1 MTREILVI
9 FVCNG
14 IKQYFFKKNWYIH
27 IFFSTFVAKYIFDM
41 KRTVFFLL
49 LACLSVS
56 LQAVSPSGT
65 LPVLYIQTENSAA
78 ITSKEDYINAT
89 YYLDNKGLS
98 DYQSIGSKA
107 EPLAMEI
114 KGRGNYS
121 WTGFDKKPYRIKLA
135 DKQQLLGMNK
145 SKHFT
150 LLAHAD
156 DSNDRKGFMRNAVG
170 FELSKLIGM
179 TYTPDAKPLELVLNG
194 DYIGLYF
201 LTEHIRVDKDRV
213 NIVEQEDEEIN
224 SEKIT
229 GGWLVEID
237 NYDTDPHIT
246 IKEGGKTTMWIT
258 YKTPE
263 VLSYLQEQ
271 YLTQQMKLIDNL
283 VYGDKNSNELWNH
296 LDMDALAKFYIVQ
309 ELTDNYESFHGS
321 CYLHK
326 DIGANAKWNFGPVWD
341 FGSSF
346 NRDKS
351 QYMYQGDV
359 WHNHWIP
366 EICKFP
372 AFMNRVK
379 EIWNEFYNG
388 KYNNIYTFIDTHE
401 SLIKQAVVKD
411 KERWPQYHGSQ
422 TLSTYIDRT
431 TDVLRKN
438 AKWLNEQWKSN
449 DGGGNNGNN
458 GDNNNNYPENPEFQ
472 PNGTTSMYV
481 WQDGMRLEYD
491 IAKVDSITFEEK
503 EVEGIV
509 VKAKVPATWTETIYV
524 WIWGDGITNY
534 EHIAMRQGEWFVFVY
549 EGEELNIIFKQGKDW
564 TGYPNQSEDIY
575 TTRSACY
582 LLTQEGENK
591 AVATQVDCE

>member
-1 MTREILVI
+1 MKTKLFLV
-9 FVCNG
+9 V
-14 IKQYFFKKNWYIH
+14 
-27 IFFSTFVAKYIFDM
+27 
-41 KRTVFFLL
+41 FLL
-49 LACLSVS
+49 SCIELNA
-56 LQAVSPSGT
+56 ATYSGT
-65 LPVLYIQTENSAA
+65 LPVLYIQTENKEP
-78 ITSKEDYINAT
+78 ITSKDYYLNAT
-89 YYLDNKGLS
+89 YYLDAIGIEG
-98 DYQSIGSKA
+98 YESIGSA
-107 EPLAMEI
+107 SAPLTMEI

-135 DKQQLLGMNK
+135 DKQPLLGMKK
-145 SKHFT
+145 SKHFA

-170 FELSKLIGM
+170 FELSRMIGM
-179 TYTPDAKPLELVLNG
+179 TYTPDARPLEVVLNG

-213 NIVEQEDEEIN
+213 NIVEQEDEEID

-237 NYDTDPHIT
+237 NYDDDPHIT

-263 VLSYLQEQ
+263 VLSPQQEQ
-271 YLTQQMKLIDNL
+271 YLTEQMKLIDNL
-283 VYGDKNSNELWNH
+283 VYGDKNSEELWNY

-326 DIGANAKWNFGPVWD
+326 ELGENEKWYFGPVWD

-379 EIWNEFYNG
+379 EIWNELYNG
-388 KYNNIYTFIDTHE
+388 DYNNIYNFIDTHE
-401 SLIKQAVVKD
+401 NLIAQAAVKD

-422 TLSTYIDRT
+422 TIGTYIERT
-431 TDVLRKN
+431 TNVLRKN
-438 AKWLNEQWKSN
+438 AEWLNEQWKEGS
-449 DGGGNNGNN
+449 GSNGN
-458 GDNNNNYPENPEFQ
+458 DNEPDTVINDVVDY
-472 PNGTTSMYV
+472 MYV
-481 WQDGMRLEYD
+481 WVDGERIEYMLAD
-491 IAKVDSITFEEK
+491 VDSITFAQK
-503 EVEGIV
+503 ESIV
-509 VKAKVPATWTETIYV
+509 IKANVPEAWGTDIYV
-524 WIWGDGITNY
+524 YIWDTENVETGEYKANKQGDWY
-534 EHIAMRQGEWFVFVY
+534 VY
-549 EGEELNIIFKQGKDW
+549 TYNGNALNILFKKGKDW
-564 TGYPNQSEDIY
+564 QGKKYQSEDLR
-575 TTRSACY
+575 TNRSGCY
-582 LLTQEGENK
+582 VITQEGEDKGKLNE
-591 AVATQVDCE
+591 VDCNSL

>member
-1 MTREILVI
+1 
-9 FVCNG
+9 
-14 IKQYFFKKNWYIH
+14 
-27 IFFSTFVAKYIFDM
+27 M
-41 KRTVFFLL
+41 KRTLFLSFVL
-49 LACLSVS
+49 CLCAA

-89 YYLDNKGLS
+89 YYLDNMGLS
-98 DYQSIGSKA
+98 DYQSIGTKT
-107 EPLAMEI
+107 EPLDMEI

-121 WTGFDKKPYRIKLA
+121 WTGFEKKPYRIKLA
-135 DKQQLLGMNK
+135 DKQPLLGMNK

-213 NIVEQEDEEIN
+213 NIVEQEDEEID

-326 DIGANAKWNFGPVWD
+326 DVGTNAKWNFGPVWD

-351 QYMYQGDV
+351 QYMYQGAV

-388 KYNNIYTFIDTHE
+388 KYNDIYTFIDAHE

-449 DGGGNNGNN
+449 DGGGNNDNN
-458 GDNNNNYPENPEFQ
+458 GDNNNNYPENPEFH
-472 PNGTTSMYV
+472 PNGTTSMCV

-534 EHIAMRQGEWFVFVY
+534 EHIAMCQGEWFVFVY

>member
-1 MTREILVI
+1 MKTKLFLV
-9 FVCNG
+9 V
-14 IKQYFFKKNWYIH
+14 
-27 IFFSTFVAKYIFDM
+27 
-41 KRTVFFLL
+41 FLL
-49 LACLSVS
+49 SCIELNA
-56 LQAVSPSGT
+56 ATYSGT
-65 LPVLYIQTENSAA
+65 LPVLYIQTENKEP
-78 ITSKEDYINAT
+78 ITSKDYYLNAT
-89 YYLDNKGLS
+89 YYLDAIGLEG
-98 DYQSIGSKA
+98 YESIGSA
-107 EPLAMEI
+107 SAPLTMEI

-135 DKQQLLGMNK
+135 DKQPLLGMKK
-145 SKHFT
+145 SKHFA

-170 FELSKLIGM
+170 FELSRMIGL
-179 TYTPDAKPLELVLNG
+179 TYTPDARPLEVVLNG

-213 NIVEQEDEEIN
+213 NIVEQEDEETD

-237 NYDTDPHIT
+237 NYDDDPNIT

-263 VLSYLQEQ
+263 VLSPQQEQ
-271 YLTQQMKLIDNL
+271 YLTEQMKLIDNL
-283 VYGDKNSNELWNH
+283 VYGDKNSDELWNY

-326 DIGANAKWNFGPVWD
+326 EIGANEKWHFGPVWD
-341 FGSSF
+341 VGSSF

-388 KYNNIYTFIDTHE
+388 DYNNIYNFIDTHE
-401 SLIKQAVVKD
+401 NLIAQAAVKD
-411 KERWPQYHGSQ
+411 KERWSQYHGSQ
-422 TLSTYIDRT
+422 TIDTYIERT
-431 TDVLRKN
+431 TNVLRKN
-438 AKWLNEQWKSN
+438 AEWLNEKWKEGS
-449 DGGGNNGNN
+449 GSNGN
-458 GDNNNNYPENPEFQ
+458 ENEPDTVI
-472 PNGTTSMYV
+472 NDVVDYMYV
-481 WQDGMRLEYD
+481 WVDGERIEYMLAD
-491 IAKVDSITFEEK
+491 VDSITFAQK
-503 EVEGIV
+503 ESIV
-509 VKAKVPATWTETIYV
+509 IKANVPEAWGTDIYV
-524 WIWGDGITNY
+524 YIWDTENVETGEYKANKQGDWY
-534 EHIAMRQGEWFVFVY
+534 VY
-549 EGEELNIIFKQGKDW
+549 TYNGNALNILFKKGKDW
-564 TGYPNQSEDIY
+564 QGKKYQSEDLR
-575 TTRSACY
+575 TNRSGCY
-582 LLTQEGENK
+582 VITQEGEDKGKLNE
-591 AVATQVDCE
+591 VDCNSL

>member
-1 MTREILVI
+1 MKTKLFLVV
-9 FVCNG
+9 FL
-14 IKQYFFKKNWYIH
+14 
-27 IFFSTFVAKYIFDM
+27 FSCIELNAATY
-41 KRTVFFLL
+41 
-49 LACLSVS
+49 
-56 LQAVSPSGT
+56 SGT
-65 LPVLYIQTENSAA
+65 LPVLYIQTENKAP
-78 ITSKEDYINAT
+78 ITSKDYYLNAT
-89 YYLDNKGLS
+89 YYLDAIGLEG
-98 DYQSIGSKA
+98 YESIGSA
-107 EPLAMEI
+107 SAPLTMEI

-135 DKQQLLGMNK
+135 DKQPLLGMKK
-145 SKHFT
+145 SKHFA

-170 FELSKLIGM
+170 FELSRMIGM
-179 TYTPDAKPLELVLNG
+179 TYTPDARPLEVVLNG

-213 NIVEQEDEEIN
+213 NIVEQEDEETDN
-224 SEKIT
+224 EKIT

-237 NYDTDPHIT
+237 NYDDDPHIT

-263 VLSYLQEQ
+263 VLSPQQEQ
-271 YLTQQMKLIDNL
+271 YLTEQMKLIDNL
-283 VYGDKNSNELWNH
+283 VYGDKNSEELWNY

-326 DIGANAKWNFGPVWD
+326 EMGENEKWYFGPVWD

-388 KYNNIYTFIDTHE
+388 DYNNIYNFIDTHE
-401 SLIKQAVVKD
+401 NLIAQAAVKD
-411 KERWPQYHGSQ
+411 KERWSQYHGSQ
-422 TLSTYIDRT
+422 TIGTYIERT
-431 TDVLRKN
+431 TNVLRKN
-438 AKWLNEQWKSN
+438 AEWLNEQWKEGS
-449 DGGGNNGNN
+449 GSNGN
-458 GDNNNNYPENPEFQ
+458 DNEPDTVINDVVDY
-472 PNGTTSMYV
+472 MYV
-481 WQDGMRLEYD
+481 WVDGERIEYMLAD
-491 IAKVDSITFEEK
+491 VDSITFAQK
-503 EVEGIV
+503 ESIV
-509 VKAKVPATWTETIYV
+509 IKANVPEAWGTDIYV
-524 WIWGDGITNY
+524 YIWDTENVETGEYKANKQGDWYAYTYNGN
-534 EHIAMRQGEWFVFVY
+534 A
-549 EGEELNIIFKQGKDW
+549 LNILFKKGKDW
-564 TGYPNQSEDIY
+564 QGKKYQSEDLR
-575 TTRSACY
+575 TNRSGCY
-582 LLTQEGENK
+582 VITQEGEDKGKLNE
-591 AVATQVDCE
+591 VDCNSL

>member
-1 MTREILVI
+1 M
-9 FVCNG
+9 
-14 IKQYFFKKNWYIH
+14 QPKNYNQ
-27 IFFSTFVAKYIFDM
+27 M
-41 KRTVFFLL
+41 KRTLFFFLFASML
-49 LACLSVS
+49 LVA
-56 LQAVSPSGT
+56 QAATYSGT
-65 LPVLYIQTENSAA
+65 LPVLYIQTENNAP
-78 ITSKEDYINAT
+78 IVSKDDYINAT

-98 DYQSIGSKA
+98 DYQSIGSKSA
-107 EPLAMEI
+107 PLTMEI

-135 DKQQLLGMNK
+135 DKQPLLGMNK
-145 SKHFT
+145 SKHFA

-179 TYTPDAKPLELVLNG
+179 AYTPDAKPLEVVLNG

-213 NIVEQEDEEIN
+213 NIVEQEDEVTD
-224 SEKIT
+224 SEAIT

-237 NYDTDPHIT
+237 NYDDDPHIT

-263 VLSYLQEQ
+263 VLSYQQEQ

-283 VYGDKNSNELWNH
+283 VYGDKNSNELWNY

-326 DIGANAKWNFGPVWD
+326 EIGANSKWHFGPVWD

-372 AFMNRVK
+372 AFMERVK

-388 KYNNIYTFIDTHE
+388 NYNNIYSFIDTHE
-401 SLIKQAVVKD
+401 NLIKQAAVKD
-411 KERWPQYHGSQ
+411 KERWGQYHGSQ
-422 TLSTYIDRT
+422 TISTYIDRT
-431 TDVLRKN
+431 TEVLRKN
-438 AKWLNEQWKSN
+438 AAWLNQQWKTSGN
-449 DGGGNNGNN
+449 TGGG
-458 GDNNNNYPENPEFQ
+458 DNEGSLSEI
-472 PNGTTSMYV
+472 TSMYV
-481 WQDGMRLEYD
+481 WVNGQSVEYS
-491 IAKVDSITFEEK
+491 IAQVDSITFAKK
-503 EVEGIV
+503 ESIV
-509 VKAKVPATWTETIYV
+509 VKAKVPESWSDVYVYIWDTEGVETGDYKASKQGDWYV
-524 WIWGDGITNY
+524 YTYFGKS
-534 EHIAMRQGEWFVFVY
+534 
-549 EGEELNIIFKQGKDW
+549 LNIIFKEGKDW
-564 TGYPNQSEDIY
+564 RGHPYQTEDLE
-575 TTRSACY
+575 TNRSGCY
-582 LLTQEGENK
+582 IITQEGENK
-591 AVATQVDCE
+591 GVFTAVDCE

>member
-1 MTREILVI
+1 M
-9 FVCNG
+9 
-14 IKQYFFKKNWYIH
+14 
-27 IFFSTFVAKYIFDM
+27 
-41 KRTVFFLL
+41 
-49 LACLSVS
+49 
-56 LQAVSPSGT
+56 
-65 LPVLYIQTENSAA
+65 YIQTENKKP
-78 ITSKEDYINAT
+78 ITSKEDYFNAT
-89 YYLDNKGLS
+89 YYLDAKGIAG
-98 DYQSIGSKA
+98 YENIGSA
-107 EPLAMEI
+107 TAPLNMEI

-179 TYTPDAKPLELVLNG
+179 AYTPDAKPLELVLNG

-213 NIVEQEDEEIN
+213 NIVEQEDEETDA
-224 SEKIT
+224 SAIT

-263 VLSYLQEQ
+263 VLSYQQEQ
-271 YLTQQMKLIDNL
+271 YLTQQIKMLDNL
-283 VYGDKNSNELWNH
+283 IYGDKNSDKLWEY

-309 ELTDNYESFHGS
+309 EITDNYESFHGS

-326 DIGANAKWNFGPVWD
+326 DMGANAKWHFGPVWD

-372 AFMNRVK
+372 AFMTRVK
-379 EIWNEFYNG
+379 EIWNEFYANEFD
-388 KYNNIYTFIDTHE
+388 KIYSFIDAHE
-401 SLIKQAVVKD
+401 AQISKAAAKD

-422 TLSTYIDRT
+422 TIGTYIDRT
-431 TDVLRKN
+431 TEVLRKN
-438 AKWLNEQWKSN
+438 AAWLNKQWKS
-449 DGGGNNGNN
+449 DDNNGN
-458 GDNNNNYPENPEFQ
+458 DNDNDNASSSKDY
-472 PNGTTSMYV
+472 MYV
-481 WQDGMRLEYD
+481 WIGGQYVEY
-491 IAKVDSITFEEK
+491 AVAEVDSITFAKRES
-503 EVEGIV
+503 IV
-509 VKAKVPATWTETIYV
+509 IKTKVPEFWGTDIYV
-524 WIWGDGITNY
+524 WIWDTEGVENGEY
-534 EHIAMRQGEWFVFVY
+534 KAARQGDWYVY
-549 EGEELNIIFKQGKDW
+549 TYNGKEMNIIFKSG
-564 TGYPNQSEDIY
+564 TGWKGNKYQTEDIRA
-575 TTRSACY
+575 TKSACY
-582 LLTQEGENK
+582 QLIQEGDNK
-591 AVATQVDCE
+591 AVVTQISCE

>member
-1 MTREILVI
+1 MKTKLFLV
-9 FVCNG
+9 V
-14 IKQYFFKKNWYIH
+14 
-27 IFFSTFVAKYIFDM
+27 
-41 KRTVFFLL
+41 FLL
-49 LACLSVS
+49 SCIELNA
-56 LQAVSPSGT
+56 ATYSGT
-65 LPVLYIQTENSAA
+65 LPVLYIQTENKAP
-78 ITSKEDYINAT
+78 ITSKDYYLNAT
-89 YYLDNKGLS
+89 YYLDAIGLEG
-98 DYQSIGSKA
+98 YESIGSA
-107 EPLAMEI
+107 SAPLTMEI

-135 DKQQLLGMNK
+135 DKQPLLGMKK
-145 SKHFT
+145 SKHFA

-170 FELSKLIGM
+170 FELSRMIGL
-179 TYTPDAKPLELVLNG
+179 TYTPDARPLEVVLNG

-213 NIVEQEDEEIN
+213 NIVEQEDEETDN
-224 SEKIT
+224 EKIT

-237 NYDTDPHIT
+237 NYDDDPHIT

-263 VLSYLQEQ
+263 VLSPQQEQ
-271 YLTQQMKLIDNL
+271 YLTEQMKLIDNL
-283 VYGDKNSNELWNH
+283 VYGDKNSEELWNY

-326 DIGANAKWNFGPVWD
+326 ELGENEKWYFGPVWD

-388 KYNNIYTFIDTHE
+388 DYNNIYNFIDTHE
-401 SLIKQAVVKD
+401 NLIAQAAVKD
-411 KERWPQYHGSQ
+411 KERWSQYHGSQ
-422 TLSTYIDRT
+422 TIGTYIERT
-431 TDVLRKN
+431 TNVLRKN
-438 AKWLNEQWKSN
+438 AEWLNDQWKEGS
-449 DGGGNNGNN
+449 GSNGN
-458 GDNNNNYPENPEFQ
+458 DNEPDTVINDVVDY
-472 PNGTTSMYV
+472 MYV
-481 WQDGMRLEYD
+481 WVDGERIEYMLAD
-491 IAKVDSITFEEK
+491 VDSITFAQK
-503 EVEGIV
+503 ESIV
-509 VKAKVPATWTETIYV
+509 IKANVPEAWGTDIYV
-524 WIWGDGITNY
+524 YIWDTENVETGEYKANKQGDWY
-534 EHIAMRQGEWFVFVY
+534 VY
-549 EGEELNIIFKQGKDW
+549 TYNGNALNILFKKGKDW
-564 TGYPNQSEDIY
+564 QGKKYQSEDLR
-575 TTRSACY
+575 TNRSGCY
-582 LLTQEGENK
+582 VITQEGEDKGKLNE
-591 AVATQVDCE
+591 VDCNSL

>member
-1 MTREILVI
+1 MKTKLFLV
-9 FVCNG
+9 V
-14 IKQYFFKKNWYIH
+14 
-27 IFFSTFVAKYIFDM
+27 
-41 KRTVFFLL
+41 FLL
-49 LACLSVS
+49 SCIELNA
-56 LQAVSPSGT
+56 ATYSGT
-65 LPVLYIQTENSAA
+65 LPVLYIQTENKEP
-78 ITSKEDYINAT
+78 ITSKDFYLNAT
-89 YYLDNKGLS
+89 YYLDAIGLEG
-98 DYQSIGSKA
+98 YESIGSA
-107 EPLAMEI
+107 SAPLTMEI

-135 DKQQLLGMNK
+135 DKQPLLGMKK
-145 SKHFT
+145 SKHFA

-170 FELSKLIGM
+170 FELSRMIGL
-179 TYTPDAKPLELVLNG
+179 TYTPDARPLEVVLNG

-213 NIVEQEDEEIN
+213 NIVEQDDEETD

-237 NYDTDPHIT
+237 NYDDDPHIT

-263 VLSYLQEQ
+263 VLSSQQEQ
-271 YLTQQMKLIDNL
+271 YLTEQMKLIDNL
-283 VYGDKNSNELWNH
+283 VYGDKNSEELWNY

-326 DIGANAKWNFGPVWD
+326 ELGENEKWYFGPVWD

-388 KYNNIYTFIDTHE
+388 DYNNIYNFIDTHE
-401 SLIKQAVVKD
+401 NLIAQAAVKD
-411 KERWPQYHGSQ
+411 KERWSQYHGSQ
-422 TLSTYIDRT
+422 TIGTYIERT
-431 TDVLRKN
+431 TNVLRKN
-438 AKWLNEQWKSN
+438 AEWLNEKWKEGS
-449 DGGGNNGNN
+449 GSNGN
-458 GDNNNNYPENPEFQ
+458 DNEPDTVINDVVDY
-472 PNGTTSMYV
+472 MYV
-481 WQDGMRLEYD
+481 WVDGERIEYMLAD
-491 IAKVDSITFEEK
+491 VDSITFAQK
-503 EVEGIV
+503 ESIV
-509 VKAKVPATWTETIYV
+509 IKANVPEVWGTDIYV
-524 WIWGDGITNY
+524 YIWDTENVETGEYKANKQGDWY
-534 EHIAMRQGEWFVFVY
+534 VY
-549 EGEELNIIFKQGKDW
+549 TYNGNALNILFKKGKDW
-564 TGYPNQSEDIY
+564 QGKKYQSEDLR
-575 TTRSACY
+575 TNRSGCY
-582 LLTQEGENK
+582 VITQEGEDKGKLNE
-591 AVATQVDCE
+591 VDCNSL

>member
-1 MTREILVI
+1 MKTKLFLV
-9 FVCNG
+9 V
-14 IKQYFFKKNWYIH
+14 
-27 IFFSTFVAKYIFDM
+27 
-41 KRTVFFLL
+41 FLL
-49 LACLSVS
+49 SCIELNA
-56 LQAVSPSGT
+56 ATYSGT
-65 LPVLYIQTENSAA
+65 LPVLYIQTENKAP
-78 ITSKEDYINAT
+78 ITSKDYYLNAT
-89 YYLDNKGLS
+89 YYLDAIGLEG
-98 DYQSIGSKA
+98 YESIGSA
-107 EPLAMEI
+107 SAPLTMEI

-135 DKQQLLGMNK
+135 DKQPLLGMKK
-145 SKHFT
+145 SKHFA

-170 FELSKLIGM
+170 FELSRMIGL
-179 TYTPDAKPLELVLNG
+179 TYTPDARPLEVVLNG

-213 NIVEQEDEEIN
+213 NIVEQEDEETDN
-224 SEKIT
+224 EKIT

-237 NYDTDPHIT
+237 NYDDDPHIT

-263 VLSYLQEQ
+263 VLSPQQEQ
-271 YLTQQMKLIDNL
+271 YLTEQMKLIDNL
-283 VYGDKNSNELWNH
+283 VYGDKNSEELWNY

-326 DIGANAKWNFGPVWD
+326 ELGENEKWYFGPVWD

-388 KYNNIYTFIDTHE
+388 DYNNIYNFIDTHE
-401 SLIKQAVVKD
+401 NLIAQAAVKD
-411 KERWPQYHGSQ
+411 KERWSQYHGSQ
-422 TLSTYIDRT
+422 TIGTYIERT
-431 TDVLRKN
+431 TNVLRKN
-438 AKWLNEQWKSN
+438 AEWLNDQWKEGS
-449 DGGGNNGNN
+449 GSNGN
-458 GDNNNNYPENPEFQ
+458 DNEPDTVINDVVDY
-472 PNGTTSMYV
+472 MYV
-481 WQDGMRLEYD
+481 WVDGERIEYMLAD
-491 IAKVDSITFEEK
+491 VDSITFAQK
-503 EVEGIV
+503 ESIV
-509 VKAKVPATWTETIYV
+509 IKANVPEAWGTDIYV
-524 WIWGDGITNY
+524 YIWDTENVETGEYKANKQGDWYAYTYNGN
-534 EHIAMRQGEWFVFVY
+534 A
-549 EGEELNIIFKQGKDW
+549 LNILFKKGKDW
-564 TGYPNQSEDIY
+564 QGKKYQSEDLR
-575 TTRSACY
+575 TNRSGCY
-582 LLTQEGENK
+582 VITQEGEDKGKLNE
-591 AVATQVDCE
+591 VDCNSL

>member
-1 MTREILVI
+1 MKTKLF
-9 FVCNG
+9 FV
-14 IKQYFFKKNWYIH
+14 
-27 IFFSTFVAKYIFDM
+27 V
-41 KRTVFFLL
+41 FLL
-49 LACLSVS
+49 SCIELNA
-56 LQAVSPSGT
+56 ATYSGT
-65 LPVLYIQTENSAA
+65 LPVLYIQTENKEP
-78 ITSKEDYINAT
+78 ITSKDYYLNAT
-89 YYLDNKGLS
+89 YYLDAIGLEG
-98 DYQSIGSKA
+98 DESIGSA
-107 EPLAMEI
+107 SAPLTMEI

-135 DKQQLLGMNK
+135 DKQPLLGMKK
-145 SKHFT
+145 SKHFA

-170 FELSKLIGM
+170 FELSRMIGM
-179 TYTPDAKPLELVLNG
+179 TYTPDARPLEVVLNG

-213 NIVEQEDEEIN
+213 NIVEQEDEETDN
-224 SEKIT
+224 EKIT

-237 NYDTDPHIT
+237 NYDDDPHIT

-263 VLSYLQEQ
+263 VLSPQQEQ
-271 YLTQQMKLIDNL
+271 YLIEQMKLIDNL
-283 VYGDKNSNELWNH
+283 VYGDKNSEELWNY

-326 DIGANAKWNFGPVWD
+326 ELGENEKWYFGPVWD

-388 KYNNIYTFIDTHE
+388 DYNNIYNFIDTHE
-401 SLIKQAVVKD
+401 NLIAQATVKD
-411 KERWPQYHGSQ
+411 KERWSQYHGSQ
-422 TLSTYIDRT
+422 TIGTYIERT
-431 TDVLRKN
+431 TNVLRKN
-438 AKWLNEQWKSN
+438 AEWLNDQWKEGS
-449 DGGGNNGNN
+449 GSNGN
-458 GDNNNNYPENPEFQ
+458 DNEPDTVINDVVDY
-472 PNGTTSMYV
+472 MYV
-481 WQDGMRLEYD
+481 WVDGERIEYMLAD
-491 IAKVDSITFEEK
+491 VDSITFAQK
-503 EVEGIV
+503 ESIV
-509 VKAKVPATWTETIYV
+509 IKANVPEAWGTDIYV
-524 WIWGDGITNY
+524 YIWDTENVETGEYKANKQGDWY
-534 EHIAMRQGEWFVFVY
+534 VY
-549 EGEELNIIFKQGKDW
+549 TYNGNALNILFKKGKDW
-564 TGYPNQSEDIY
+564 QGKKYQSEDLR
-575 TTRSACY
+575 TNRSGCY
-582 LLTQEGENK
+582 VITQEGEDKGKLNE
-591 AVATQVDCE
+591 VDCNSL